1 MGKWKDRKD
10 PTVIPLPKGST
21 IQQYTWESAA
31 LGLHQLHPKQV
42 TSAGPPGLC
51 QQRHLGQCLGCYLQ
65 TVRLI
70 FPSHFVCL
78 GGEHSVCHDQCDT
91 HTEPAPRPL
100 PRRRSRIRFNPAMC
114 GWERGGESLQSLVE
128 LLFLSSFQMMK
139 QSATR
144 RTTVFQDMSVSTA
157 AVRSLLPGLLSLSVG
172 SQSSML
178 CLPSCEGSSVSL
190 QSPCSHSLTAKRTE
204 REAQIFLLEEAQI
217 FLPGRADG
225 LRLCWVDAG

>member
-1 MGKWKDRKD
+1 MFIMTNAILTLNQRQDRCPD
-10 PTVIPLPKGST
+10 VGLGST
-21 IQQYTWESAA
+21 LILPCVGGSA
-31 LGLHQLHPKQV
+31 
-42 TSAGPPGLC
+42 
-51 QQRHLGQCLGCYLQ
+51 
-65 TVRLI
+65 
-70 FPSHFVCL
+70 
-78 GGEHSVCHDQCDT
+78 
-91 HTEPAPRPL
+91 
-100 PRRRSRIRFNPAMC
+100 
-114 GWERGGESLQSLVE
+114 GGESSQSLVE

-144 RTTVFQDMSVSTA
+144 RTTVFQVMSASTA

-204 REAQIFLLEEAQI
+204 REAQIFLLGEAQI
-217 FLPGRADG
+217 FLLGKADG